1 MILQVTL
8 ATLMMTAV
16 NLTSVRARTSWRLR
30 TATRIST
37 IKKKKN
43 HQQHHQAQQHFI
55 PPNPRDVPPNDAAA
69 AAAAQRKAQAAEDA
83 KQGTFPGCDGGRY
96 RTRFDRSKVDFDETC
111 AFDVNRLRKLYMD
124 ILHLKTQYPGAS
136 QGLVAGLLDILHNW
150 TVSKESEG
158 GRVATSFC
166 A

>member
-1 MILQVTL
+1 MSDDSAGDLGNPDDDSSEPDEREGEDFMEVENGHEDQH
-8 ATLMMTAV
+8 
-16 NLTSVRARTSWRLR
+16 
-30 TATRIST
+30 
-37 IKKKKN
+37 

-69 AAAAQRKAQAAEDA
+69 AAAAQRKAQAAENA